1 MKIKKQYVPWAVF
14 AGVAGLL
21 LFASF
26 PPKWFAQSQEPTPSP
41 QQQTQGPQPD
51 VGETVLV
58 PKKSQP
64 TAPAQPTPAQPAPG
78 QPAPA
83 QPGTKPEKINPNSVY
98 SLTTTTSLVNVDV
111 MVVDGNGS
119 PLQNLDKKN
128 FQLTDDG
135 VPQAITNFGTG
146 EAPMTICMLVEFANR
161 SWPYLVLALR
171 YSYDFLNVIHP
182 KDWVAVVSFD
192 LKPQILTDFTQDR
205 MEVRSGLDQ
214 LRMPGFSEA
223 CIYDALAFVLDRMK
237 EVKGRKA
244 VVAVVTGVDTFSKL
258 TYDQCLKICKASDT
272 PIYPISILE
281 FMSVR
286 SPRGDNITTLQAE
299 NALKTMALYSGGTAY
314 FPRFEQEVP
323 EDYQQIAQ
331 QLRMQYSLGFVPTD
345 TTKDG
350 RFHKLKVA
358 VVDEQ
363 GNPLTIFNEKGKKV
377 KYHIVARDG
386 YYAPKS

>member
-1 MKIKKQYVPWAVF
+1 MNKMKRYWPIALM
-14 AGVAGLL
+14 AGVVGVLVL
-21 LFASF
+21 ASF
-26 PPKWFAQSQEPTPSP
+26 PPKWFAQSQEPSP
-41 QQQTQGPQPD
+41 TGQQQTSGPQPD

-58 PKKSQP
+58 PKKTQPSPSQPNSSQP
-64 TAPAQPTPAQPAPG
+64 TTVQPEK
-78 QPAPA
+78 
-83 QPGTKPEKINPNSVY
+83 KPEKINPNDIYTLS
-98 SLTTTTSLVNVDV
+98 TTTNLVNVDV
-111 MVVDGNGS
+111 MVVDSNGS

-161 SWPYLVLALR
+161 FWPYLVLALR

-192 LKPQILTDFTQDR
+192 LKPEILTDFTQDR
-205 MEVRSGLDQ
+205 MEVRAGLDQ
-214 LRMPGFSEA
+214 LRIPGFSEA
-223 CIYDALAFVLDRMK
+223 CVYDALAFVLDRMK
-237 EVKGRKA
+237 EVHGRKA
-244 VVAVVTGVDTFSKL
+244 IVAVVTGVDTFSKL
-258 TYDQCLKICKASDT
+258 TYDQCLKIVKASDT
-272 PIYPISILE
+272 PIYPVSILE

-286 SPRGDNITTLQAE
+286 SPRGENITTLQAE
-299 NALKTMALYSGGTAY
+299 NALKTIASYSGGQAY

-323 EDYQQIAQ
+323 SDYQQIAQ
-331 QLRMQYSLGFVPTD
+331 QLRMQYSLGFVPTNA
-345 TTKDG
+345 TRDG

-358 VVDEQ
+358 VVDDQ
-363 GNPLTIFNEKGKKV
+363 GNPLEIFNEKGKKV